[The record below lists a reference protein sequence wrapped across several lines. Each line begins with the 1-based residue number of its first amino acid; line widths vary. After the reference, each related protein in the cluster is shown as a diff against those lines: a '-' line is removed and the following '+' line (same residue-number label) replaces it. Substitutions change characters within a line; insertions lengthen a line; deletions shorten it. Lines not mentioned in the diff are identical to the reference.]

1 MKKELPH
8 FHIGNEYGGS
18 QNWLTDLF
26 MKIGGCA
33 TVTACDMAI
42 YLKMYKGKDKLYL
55 NDIENISRRDY
66 NEFSKYMKTFLRPRI
81 SGIDKL
87 EMYIEGMEAFFKDV
101 GESGVSLSTLYGNE
115 SAFIAKKVLKK
126 QIDKG
131 IPVPTLTLR
140 HNQRE
145 FIEYVWHWYIL
156 NAYEE
161 VTVGSETFLM
171 VKAVTNGYYR
181 WVDLY
186 RLWNTGFSKKGGFII
201 FDV

>member
-42 YLKMYKGKDKLYL
+42 YLKMYKGKDKLYP

-81 SGIDKL
+81 SGIIKFH
-87 EMYIEGMEAFFKDV
+87 IFH
-101 GESGVSLSTLYGNE
+101 
-115 SAFIAKKVLKK
+115 K
-126 QIDKG
+126 QIK
-131 IPVPTLTLR
+131 V
-140 HNQRE
+140 
-145 FIEYVWHWYIL
+145 Y
-156 NAYEE
+156 
-161 VTVGSETFLM
+161 
-171 VKAVTNGYYR
+171 
-181 WVDLY
+181 
-186 RLWNTGFSKKGGFII
+186 
-201 FDV
+201 